1 MKSTAS
7 DRIKQTIIKNAAEIV
22 RLHTHTKQAFAQRNQ
37 SPEKWSEFYQAG
49 VDFASHYN
57 SLAFPRGLN
66 GAYERIDSGD
76 PVTIEEAICFLEVRP
91 YFIRSGYM
99 FKDIL
104 RKCNRAQL
112 SPAQAARLEV
122 VKEKQDEWKR
132 LKSLKA
138 Y

>member
-1 MKSTAS
+1 
-7 DRIKQTIIKNAAEIV
+7 
-22 RLHTHTKQAFAQRNQ
+22 
-37 SPEKWSEFYQAG
+37 
-49 VDFASHYN
+49 
-57 SLAFPRGLN
+57 
-66 GAYERIDSGD
+66 
-76 PVTIEEAICFLEVRP
+76 VTIEEAICFLEVRP

-104 RKCNRAQL
+104 RKCKRAQL